1 LLQSGSDAEA
11 EFAGHADCLANFCD
25 LQDSSLVDSI
35 NKRREGDAGGVS
47 TGSDSHADAVGV
59 LLAAAD
65 MSTVLEAKFGAPVV
79 RTPDLS
85 SLAGLQTGLVEGGPK
100 ASATQLQ
107 NGVAAAADDDEAGQG
122 PATGEASS
130 ASCLAAEAACAAGD
144 DSVAVL
150 ADGGTLEA
158 AAAAA
163 AAVHD
168 TDQQDE
174 VAALLV
180 AAAEAVALEAKH
192 GPGAGPTVAAAD
204 VAARLSA
211 LGVDSAAALEPQSL
225 TQDAGAAVSAEAGQS
240 EGGAESEGE
249 GHNGSSDRSNSSS
262 SNSSGSYDSDEDE
275 WVAELP
281 AAPDHTSVQQQLK
294 QQGSM
299 IKARHGRRGPQGLGS
314 SSRGTGSRRGRL

>member
-35 NKRREGDAGGVS
+35 NQRREGDAGGVS

-85 SLAGLQTGLVEGGPK
+85 SLAGLQTGLVKGGPK

-107 NGVAAAADDDEAGQG
+107 NGVAAAAAADEAGQG

-130 ASCLAAEAACAAGD
+130 ASCLAAEAACAAGN

-150 ADGGTLEA
+150 ADGGTLE
-158 AAAAA
+158 AAAA

-192 GPGAGPTVAAAD
+192 GLGAGPTVAAAD

-225 TQDAGAAVSAEAGQS
+225 TQDASVAVSAEAGQS

-281 AAPDHTSVQQQLK
+281 AAPDHTVVQQQLQQQ

-299 IKARHGRRGPQGLGS
+299 IKARHGRRGPQGSGS
-314 SSRGTGSRRGRL
+314 SRRGTGSRRGRL